1 MVTILIHLFIYIIP
15 SFSLY
20 FPFRETF
27 VNKSPQIKLAPFQY
41 SVQSRKQKE
50 QSQQMNCESIS

>member
-1 MVTILIHLFIYIIP
+1 MVTILIHLFIYIMP

-27 VNKSPQIKLAPFQY
+27 VNKTQIKLAPFQY

>member
-1 MVTILIHLFIYIIP
+1 MLYP
-15 SFSLY
+15 Y
-20 FPFRETF
+20 FPFIFPLEKPLLIR
-27 VNKSPQIKLAPFQY
+27 PQIKLAPFQY

>member
-20 FPFRETF
+20 FPLEKPLLIR
-27 VNKSPQIKLAPFQY
+27 PQIKLAPFQY

-50 QSQQMNCESIS
+50 QSQQMDCESIS